1 MAKIQFK
8 SKLVMVVA
16 AALLLTSGCG
26 DGSSTT
32 GDSARD
38 QAYPDT
44 PTTSTRTAPAG
55 IVLDPSL
62 QSVTGTPAP
71 EEMKALIALQ
81 KKIPYPVM
89 VPTQLPGDLR
99 LESELIGSGRAA
111 ADPVSYYSFRYI
123 DPGNTSRFITF
134 NQSRANNRELPGYFL
149 YEEEINGVGYQVYWH
164 KTYEYL
170 PGDQAVRV
178 GYVGE
183 AETFVIIWKGQFTD
197 SKGQP
202 QELFYSISTGTWTG
216 LDWYDMRRVL
226 ENLKPLSGV
235 GQ

>member
-1 MAKIQFK
+1 MIKIIFK
-8 SKLVMVVA
+8 SSMIAFLA
-16 AALLLTSGCG
+16 ATVLTATACES
-26 DGSSTT
+26 DSSDSDT
-32 GDSARD
+32 SARD
-38 QAYPDT
+38 QAYPVTVTT
-44 PTTSTRTAPAG
+44 PTRMAPAG
-55 IVLDPSL
+55 IVLDPNL
-62 QSVTGTPAP
+62 QSITGTPTP
-71 EEMKALIALQ
+71 EEMKALINLQ

-89 VPTQLPGDLR
+89 VPTLLPGGLR
-99 LESELIGSGRAA
+99 LESELIGSGKAA
-111 ADPVSYYSFRYI
+111 ADPVAYYSFRYI
-123 DPGNTSRFITF
+123 DPGNSNKFITF

-149 YEEEINGVGYQVYWH
+149 YEEEINGVAYRIYWH

-183 AETFVIIWKGQFTD
+183 AETIIIIWKGQYTD
-197 SKGQP
+197 SSGNP
-202 QELFYSISTGTWTG
+202 QELFYSVSTGTWTG